1 MVNMPL
7 AQLQVFIALAKW
19 LVKLLKQLIDKFAVT
34 CMSKCTC
41 RHATFEK
48 LLRDLK
54 TVRYNLVML
63 FGFKMYR
70 IQ

>member
-7 AQLQVFIALAKW
+7 AQLQVFIALVKW
-19 LVKLLKQLIDKFAVT
+19 LVKLLKQLIEKFAVT
-34 CMSKCTC
+34 CRSIYTC

-54 TVRYNLVML
+54 TVITL
-63 FGFKMYR
+63 
-70 IQ
+70 

>member
-7 AQLQVFIALAKW
+7 AQLQVFIAFVKW
-19 LVKLLKQLIDKFAVT
+19 LVKLLVKLLKQLIDKFAVT
-34 CMSKCTC
+34 CMSKYMYTC

-54 TVRYNLVML
+54 TVITL
-63 FGFKMYR
+63 
-70 IQ
+70 